1 MEAILE
7 SMTPSNPHTFPTHL
21 HLFHTARPSLT
32 QVRQTRYDFDE
43 AALKPYLSL
52 DAITAAVFDVAGRLF
67 GLNFVRRADI
77 KAYHEDVIVYEVWGQ

>member
-1 MEAILE
+1 M
-7 SMTPSNPHTFPTHL
+7 
-21 HLFHTARPSLT
+21 
-32 QVRQTRYDFDE
+32 RQTRYDFDK

-77 KAYHEDVIVYEVWGQ
+77 KAYHEDVLVYEVWRRCGRVEEGWAKQSVP